1 MLTAPFLDTPPDLRL
16 AVERITSTAWRDAR
30 RWSPARGPVGET
42 VADRRQV
49 LRMGAV
55 AAAAPALTAAVA
67 SPALASP
74 ALASPALAQ
83 DGLGHRR
90 SLVVGH
96 RGTAGYRPEH
106 TLASYELAARMGADY
121 MEPDLVSTKD
131 HVLVCRH
138 EPEIGGTT
146 DVAGRP
152 EFAGRRR
159 TVVLD
164 GVSVTGWFTHDF
176 TLAELKTL
184 RAVERIPAVR
194 QHNTLYNGLFEVP
207 TFQELLDLRVRL
219 STELGR
225 EIGVIPETKHPT
237 YFRRLGLE
245 LETPLVR
252 TLDHN
257 RLNRRGAD
265 VWIQSFEAV
274 NLKALNDE
282 YQVRVPLIFLTGAS
296 GTPFNDPRTYAQ
308 YLTPAGLKELST
320 YVDGIG
326 PDKNQVIPRNPDNT
340 LGTPSSL
347 VADAHDAGL
356 KVIPYT
362 FRAEN
367 QFLPADYQVG
377 TDPNGY
383 GRAID
388 EQITFLEVG
397 LDGLFTDQSDVGV
410 LARSRAKV
418 Y

>member
-1 MLTAPFLDTPPDLRL
+1 
-16 AVERITSTAWRDAR
+16 
-30 RWSPARGPVGET
+30 

-55 AAAAPALTAAVA
+55 AAAAPALTTAVA
-67 SPALASP
+67 APALA
-74 ALASPALAQ
+74 
-83 DGLGHRR
+83 GGEKKTR

-146 DVAGRP
+146 DVSTRP
-152 EFAGRRR
+152 EFADRKR
-159 TVVLD
+159 TVLLD
-164 GVSVTGWFTHDF
+164 GVSTTGWFTHDF

-184 RAVERIPAVR
+184 RAVERLPAVR

-207 TFQELLDLRVRL
+207 TFQELLDLRARL
-219 STELGR
+219 SKELGR
-225 EIGVIPETKHPT
+225 DLGVIPETKHPT

-245 LETPLVR
+245 LETPLVHA
-252 TLDHN
+252 LDRN
-257 RLNRRGAD
+257 RLNRRDAN
-265 VWIQSFEAV
+265 VWIQSFEAH
-274 NLKALNDE
+274 NLRDLNDR
-282 YQVRVPLIFLTGAS
+282 YRVDVHLVFLTSAT
-296 GTPFNDPRTYAQ
+296 GTPFNDPRGYAD

-326 PDKNQVIPRNPDNT
+326 PDKVQVIPRNADDT
-340 LGTPSSL
+340 LGKPTSL
-347 VADAHDAGL
+347 VRDAHAAGL

-367 QFLPADYQVG
+367 QFLPADYRVG
-377 TDPNGY
+377 TDPNAY

-388 EQITFLEVG
+388 EQITFLKAG
-397 LDGLFTDQSDVGV
+397 LDGLFTDQADIGV
-410 LARSRAKV
+410 LARTLRG
-418 Y
+418 